1 MKRLLTM
8 IGACTLLLAACSKD
22 NTTQPNNNNT
32 PTPTPTPTNVI
43 DAAKLA
49 AKWEATSNYL
59 LRYNASGAII
69 NGSGLS
75 QTYTGQGITWDNSFK
90 TFITFNSNNTYSH
103 ADASGNPGGKLLDFV
118 MPING
123 NWSLKSGNK
132 VITLSLKGAG
142 SQTVMTDFE
151 VVEFKDTYFHITYT
165 DTAYANNEKV
175 VYHYEFKK

>member
-1 MKRLLTM
+1 MVIGIAPLFAFAKPPSARHERTGKVLGKR
-8 IGACTLLLAACSKD
+8 I
-22 NTTQPNNNNT
+22 Q
-32 PTPTPTPTNVI
+32 
-43 DAAKLA
+43 
-49 AKWEATSNYL
+49 
-59 LRYNASGAII
+59 
-69 NGSGLS
+69 
-75 QTYTGQGITWDNSFK
+75 SFK

-118 MPING
+118 MPTNG
-123 NWSLKSGNK
+123 SWNLKSGNK
-132 VITLSLKGAG
+132 VMTLSLKGAG